1 MNSSPRRPLQSVPVR
16 IGFAVA
22 IIAVLAA
29 GVKAS
34 WSLGAYRADL
44 LARLSLDS
52 SPPPPADA
60 NPGPTADQTTSS
72 VLFVGDSRIEAWPTP
87 PSIVGTHVINLG
99 RYGETSAQLLARLDS
114 DIMSREPRMVVLQ
127 TGINDLKGMGVFRS
141 RQEEIADNCWK
152 NLRAVIDRLRER
164 DIPVMVLTIFPV
176 GKIRPL
182 RYPIWS
188 NTTLTAVAEINERL
202 KKLDEPGVQV
212 VDCDPILSE
221 GGRMRG
227 AFALDDFHINHDAYQ
242 ALSEQITPLLAD
254 SLRPEPEATEP

>member
-1 MNSSPRRPLQSVPVR
+1 MR
-16 IGFAVA
+16 IGLAVA
-22 IIAVLAA
+22 IAAILLA

-34 WSLGAYRADL
+34 RSLCAYRADL
-44 LARLSLDS
+44 LARLDLDA
-52 SPPPPADA
+52 SPPPPAHA
-60 NPGPTADQTTSS
+60 NSGPTADQTKSS

-141 RQEEIADNCWK
+141 RSEQIAENCWK

-164 DIPVMVLTIFPV
+164 DISVLVLTIFPV
-176 GKIRPL
+176 GDIHPL

-202 KKLDEPGVQV
+202 KKIDEPGVRV
-212 VDCDPILSE
+212 VDCDPILSD
-221 GGRMRG
+221 GGRMR
-227 AFALDDFHINHDAYQ
+227 AEFAVDDFHINRDAYQ
-242 ALSEQITPLLAD
+242 ALSEHISPLLAD
-254 SLRPEPEATEP
+254 SLRAAPEATEP